1 MHGNQLV
8 VSEGEKKSTFLESLL
23 ETNEV
28 LLYEWIDE
36 LQDGGGLEVGR
47 NRLVIQVGFEHL
59 VAIRK

>member
-8 VSEGEKKSTFLESLL
+8 VSEGEKKSTILESLL